1 MAKSEDD
8 VCAADG
14 EKKVSITCSTQRGIL
29 LRGEG
34 AMRPC
39 CKQTCHTELLIN
51 SAGTT
56 QQEAKAEYLS
66 LSCGEYIA
74 I

>member
-1 MAKSEDD
+1 MFVQLTAKKLASRA
-8 VCAADG
+8 VHKG
-14 EKKVSITCSTQRGIL
+14 GVLKGQ
-29 LRGEG
+29 
-34 AMRPC
+34 MRPC

-66 LSCGEYIA
+66 LSCGEYTLPYDMQVIWA
-74 I
+74 H